1 MQGLVID
8 DKMEYLGTLRR
19 RKRKNS
25 QPGGT
30 GIPAAVI
37 RTLKPV
43 FDPIFIL
50 CNSKFNRYVIA
61 FFSMPA
67 MKNRGNILTL
77 FLGFSC
83 IFDIFLFQF
92 SGVRILVS
100 KGKE

>member
-37 RTLKPV
+37 RTLNLIRSTKNSPPPSLPPHAA
-43 FDPIFIL
+43 FHFLCYLHDPNVPCIL
-50 CNSKFNRYVIA
+50 CS
-61 FFSMPA
+61 
-67 MKNRGNILTL
+67 LW
-77 FLGFSC
+77 
-83 IFDIFLFQF
+83 
-92 SGVRILVS
+92 LV
-100 KGKE
+100 

>member
-50 CNSKFNRYVIA
+50 YNSKFNGYVIA

-67 MKNRGNILTL
+67 MKNRKYTDIIPG
-77 FLGFSC
+77 FLLYF
-83 IFDIFLFQF
+83 
-92 SGVRILVS
+92 
-100 KGKE
+100 